1 MEDDEKVDQM
11 AEEIMGLEEQLNELK
26 QLNKHLE
33 AENQEN
39 SELMLKMDAE
49 RVDLIKQINELSVKV
64 NEI

>member
-1 MEDDEKVDQM
+1 MEDDDKVDQM